1 MKVKKEPP
9 DIVKEELLN
18 VKEEKVES
26 KLDSVKSDQTD
37 QVKVAIKAEIE
48 DEIKEEIPDEER
60 TENISI
66 KPVKNNKVCKES
78 EGKVEEKASE
88 INNEDENVS
97 SADLQ
102 AAEKDV
108 ADDIKNNDET
118 GNTTSE
124 DVMRNNDF

>member
-37 QVKVAIKAEIE
+37 QEKVAIKAEIE

-88 INNEDENVS
+88 INNDDENVS
-97 SADLQ
+97 SADLE
-102 AAEKDV
+102 AAEDV
-108 ADDIKNNDET
+108 SDDIKNNDET

-124 DVMRNNDF
+124 DILRNNDF